1 MGVFGNLQVRID
13 PWEVE
18 YGSELPLEVAEEVA
32 SDEVTLD
39 IELPLDAWRPIE
51 PRVDAYPSRL
61 IFVDGVRRIE
71 TRLIVRKPDGIC
83 HGVFGS
89 YAVGCVSVAE
99 GMASWGTIYADH
111 VIALGSGETLPS
123 PVAVAPGLVYRPVSS
138 ADTNVDAPLRAIQD
152 EMRLAEER
160 LAREAADTDADTLVV
175 ADGPL
180 TFEDPVRGGAVGY
193 VKRLFRLYVPE
204 RVLSLLAALQPGM
217 RSPLFALRSTQR
229 FARYS
234 WFVRLTAPSR
244 GGSDLAGIVRL
255 EVSDTVGVEVA
266 RQRACQTA
274 ALLPRFV
281 PSRTRDPRAPQNLLP
296 IGALEAQLRRR
307 LGDARLARRRIET
320 LVAQEATDA

>member
-1 MGVFGNLQVRID
+1 MGVFGDLQVRID

-18 YGSELPLEVAEEVA
+18 YGSELPLEEVEEAA
-32 SDEVTLD
+32 SEEVTLD
-39 IELPLDAWRPIE
+39 VELPPDEWRPIE
-51 PRVDAYPSRL
+51 PRVDAHPSRL
-61 IFVDGVRRIE
+61 VFVDGVRRIE

-83 HGVFGS
+83 HGAFGS
-89 YAVGCVSVAE
+89 YAVGYVAVAD
-99 GMASWGTIYADH
+99 GVASWGTILADH
-111 VIALGSGETLPS
+111 VIAFGSGETLPD
-123 PVAVAPGLVYRPVSS
+123 PVTVAPGLVYRPISS
-138 ADTNVDAPLRAIQD
+138 SDESVDAPLRAIQD
-152 EMRLAEER
+152 EMRRAEER
-160 LAREAADTDADTLVV
+160 LAREVADEDADTLVV

-180 TFEDPVRGGAVGY
+180 TFEDPVRGGVVGY
-193 VKRLFRLYVPE
+193 VKRLFRLYLPD
-204 RVLSLLAALQPGM
+204 RMLSLLADLQPGM
-217 RSPLFALRSTQR
+217 RSPLFALRRTKR

-307 LGDARLARRRIET
+307 LGDARLTRRRIET